1 MEGHVRQ
8 ENVNIFHIGSHIEII
23 TFTCPEPLKHDHNVL
38 HIDVLIHMRYLST
51 SYANTAYTED
61 IIQLV
66 VK

>member
-23 TFTCPEPLKHDHNVL
+23 TFTYPEPLKHDHNFL
-38 HIDVLIHMRYLST
+38 HMDVLIHMRHQST